1 MIKPIDDILNQG
13 AFMAIEA
20 GPNILVAPGLG
31 IAVEKGNKIYGEILA
46 YYNKQA
52 FFMDDGSINKETVVN
67 KVANILKLNGY
78 QANGDIETIGGI
90 TIYPAEYFCPMN
102 YYNGKTVIT
111 KNTRTIHH
119 YAETWHNPA
128 EKMIDGV
135 RRKLYDTRFRDGLI
149 QGIIVFPFRVW
160 NKLINIKEMR
170 KNE

>member
-1 MIKPIDDILNQG
+1 
-13 AFMAIEA
+13 
-20 GPNILVAPGLG
+20 
-31 IAVEKGNKIYGEILA
+31 
-46 YYNKQA
+46 
-52 FFMDDGSINKETVVN
+52 
-67 KVANILKLNGY
+67 
-78 QANGDIETIGGI
+78 
-90 TIYPAEYFCPMN
+90 MN